1 MKNGSLNSRQ
11 EELEEYDPHIIMSFN
26 GKWIIKFSLGRGQD
40 TPIQV
45 WTKNSNKKEEAI
57 IKINKI
63 FYAKVL
69 ETFGSHAGGWSL
81 SHKALIQGYWWP
93 SMQKATKYYVKKCN
107 QCQKY
112 APNIHQPG
120 GVLNPLSSPWPFG
133 LMGLGHSGVVPKG
146 CW

>member
-11 EELEEYDPHIIMSFN
+11 EELEEYDPHIITSFN

-69 ETFGSHAGGWSL
+69 ETFGSRAGDGL
-81 SHKALIQGYWWP
+81 YHIK
-93 SMQKATKYYVKKCN
+93 
-107 QCQKY
+107 
-112 APNIHQPG
+112 
-120 GVLNPLSSPWPFG
+120 LSSRDTG
-133 LMGLGHSGVVPKG
+133 GQVCKKLPKIMLRSVINVKSMPQIFISLEG
-146 CW
+146 S

>member
-1 MKNGSLNSRQ
+1 MENGSLNSRQ

-45 WTKNSNKKEEAI
+45 WTKNNNKKEEAI

-69 ETFGSHAGGWSL
+69 ETFGSHAGDGL
-81 SHKALIQGYWWP
+81 YHIK
-93 SMQKATKYYVKKCN
+93 
-107 QCQKY
+107 
-112 APNIHQPG
+112 
-120 GVLNPLSSPWPFG
+120 LSSRDTG
-133 LMGLGHSGVVPKG
+133 GQVCKKLPKIMLRNVINVKSMPQIFIILEG
-146 CW
+146 S